1 MRLECAKLIFS
12 EAKVGKNARDISFF
26 LGIESRRPACNVK
39 AFPVVL
45 VNQVGAVV
53 GNESVIV
60 EVHDEPLLVISHA
73 VVVAVQSQLTWCGAI
88 LANKLVSQPNLRSI
102 DCDRVE

>member
-1 MRLECAKLIFS
+1 MRLERAKVVFR
-12 EAKVGKNARDISFF
+12 EAKVGKNARNISFF
-26 LGIESRRPACNVK
+26 LGVESRRPARNVK

-53 GNESVIV
+53 GNKSVFV

-73 VVVAVQSQLTWCGAI
+73 VVVAVQSQFTWCGAI
-88 LANKLVSQPNLRSI
+88 LSNELISQPNL
-102 DCDRVE
+102 